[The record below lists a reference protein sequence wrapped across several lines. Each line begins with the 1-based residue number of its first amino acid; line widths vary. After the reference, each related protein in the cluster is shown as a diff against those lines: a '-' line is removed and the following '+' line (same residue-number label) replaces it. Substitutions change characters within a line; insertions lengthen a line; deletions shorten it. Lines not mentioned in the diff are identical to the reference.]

1 MADTPD
7 NRTENI
13 SVPVIE
19 EELEVG
25 KRRVEG
31 DRVSV
36 RTVARERTELVEQPL
51 ESMEVEIERIAI
63 DREID
68 TAPDIRNDGDTTII
82 PVVEERLVVE
92 KRLFLREEIHV
103 HRRRVVTQFRQN
115 VTLRSQEVVVE
126 RHDAAPEIRN
136 EGETLI
142 IPVVEERLVVEK
154 RLFLRE
160 EIHVHRRRT
169 VTQFR
174 QNVTLRSQEVIVE
187 RRDAAGDLER
197 TETPQEG

>member
-1 MADTPD
+1 MVDTPED
-7 NRTENI
+7 RTENI

-68 TAPDIRNDGDTTII
+68 TAPDIRNDGDTMII

-126 RHDAAPEIRN
+126 R
-136 EGETLI
+136 
-142 IPVVEERLVVEK
+142 
-154 RLFLRE
+154 
-160 EIHVHRRRT
+160 
-169 VTQFR
+169 
-174 QNVTLRSQEVIVE
+174 
-187 RRDAAGDLER
+187 RDAAADRDR

>member
-1 MADTPD
+1 MADKPED
-7 NRTENI
+7 RTEQI
-13 SVPVIE
+13 RVPVIE

-25 KRRVEG
+25 KRRVESA
-31 DRVSV
+31 RVSV
-36 RTVARERTELVEQPL
+36 RTIPRERDELVEQPL
-51 ESMEVEIERIAI
+51 ESMEVEIERVAI
-63 DREID
+63 DRQID
-68 TAPDIRNDGDTTII
+68 T
-82 PVVEERLVVE
+82 
-92 KRLFLREEIHV
+92 
-103 HRRRVVTQFRQN
+103 
-115 VTLRSQEVVVE
+115 
-126 RHDAAPEIRN
+126 APEIRN

>member
-36 RTVARERTELVEQPL
+36 RTILRERTEVVEQPL
-51 ESMEVEIERIAI
+51 ESMEVEVERIAI

-126 RHDAAPEIRN
+126 R
-136 EGETLI
+136 
-142 IPVVEERLVVEK
+142 
-154 RLFLRE
+154 
-160 EIHVHRRRT
+160 
-169 VTQFR
+169 
-174 QNVTLRSQEVIVE
+174 
-187 RRDAAGDLER
+187 RDAAADRDR

>member
-1 MADTPD
+1 MAGIPEDQ
-7 NRTENI
+7 TENI

-36 RTVARERTELVEQPL
+36 RTVPRERTEVVEQPL

-82 PVVEERLVVE
+82 PIVEERLVVE

-115 VTLRSQEVVVE
+115 VTLRSQDVV
-126 RHDAAPEIRN
+126 
-136 EGETLI
+136 
-142 IPVVEERLVVEK
+142 
-154 RLFLRE
+154 
-160 EIHVHRRRT
+160 
-169 VTQFR
+169 
-174 QNVTLRSQEVIVE
+174 VE
-187 RRDAAGDLER
+187 RRDAAADRDR

>member
-1 MADTPD
+1 MADIPED
-7 NRTENI
+7 QIENV

-36 RTVARERTELVEQPL
+36 RTIPRERTEVVEQPL
-51 ESMEVEIERIAI
+51 ESMEVEIERITI

-68 TAPDIRNDGDTTII
+68 TAPEIRNDGDTMII
-82 PVVEERLVVE
+82 PIVEERLVVE
-92 KRLFLREEIHV
+92 KRLFLREEVHV
-103 HRRRVVTQFRQN
+103 RRRRVVTQFRKN

-126 RHDAAPEIRN
+126 RREAA
-136 EGETLI
+136 LD
-142 IPVVEERLVVEK
+142 
-154 RLFLRE
+154 
-160 EIHVHRRRT
+160 
-169 VTQFR
+169 
-174 QNVTLRSQEVIVE
+174 
-187 RRDAAGDLER
+187 RDR

>member
-1 MADTPD
+1 MADTPED
-7 NRTENI
+7 QTENI
-13 SVPVIE
+13 RVPVIE

-31 DRVSV
+31 ERVSV
-36 RTVARERTELVEQPL
+36 RTVPRERTEVVEQPL

-63 DREID
+63 DRQID

-115 VTLRSQEVVVE
+115 VTLRSQDVV
-126 RHDAAPEIRN
+126 
-136 EGETLI
+136 
-142 IPVVEERLVVEK
+142 
-154 RLFLRE
+154 
-160 EIHVHRRRT
+160 
-169 VTQFR
+169 
-174 QNVTLRSQEVIVE
+174 VE
-187 RRDAAGDLER
+187 RRDAAADRDR

>member
-1 MADTPD
+1 MADKPE
-7 NRTENI
+7 NQTENI

-36 RTVARERTELVEQPL
+36 RTVSRERTELVEQPL
-51 ESMEVEIERIAI
+51 ESTEVEIERIAI

-68 TAPDIRNDGDTTII
+68 TVPDVRNDGDTMII

-126 RHDAAPEIRN
+126 R
-136 EGETLI
+136 
-142 IPVVEERLVVEK
+142 
-154 RLFLRE
+154 
-160 EIHVHRRRT
+160 
-169 VTQFR
+169 
-174 QNVTLRSQEVIVE
+174 
-187 RRDAAGDLER
+187 RDAAANRDR
-197 TETPQEG
+197 TETSQEG

>member
-1 MADTPD
+1 MADTPED
-7 NRTENI
+7 RTEQI
-13 SVPVIE
+13 RVPVIE

-25 KRRVEG
+25 KRRVESA
-31 DRVSV
+31 RVSV
-36 RTVARERTELVEQPL
+36 RTVPRERDELVEQPL
-51 ESMEVEIERIAI
+51 ESMEVEIERVAI
-63 DREID
+63 DRQI
-68 TAPDIRNDGDTTII
+68 
-82 PVVEERLVVE
+82 
-92 KRLFLREEIHV
+92 
-103 HRRRVVTQFRQN
+103 
-115 VTLRSQEVVVE
+115 
-126 RHDAAPEIRN
+126 DAAPEIRN

>member
-1 MADTPD
+1 MADTPED
-7 NRTENI
+7 QTENI
-13 SVPVIE
+13 RVPVIE

-36 RTVARERTELVEQPL
+36 RTIPRERTQLVEQPL

-82 PVVEERLVVE
+82 PVVEERVIVE

-126 RHDAAPEIRN
+126 R
-136 EGETLI
+136 
-142 IPVVEERLVVEK
+142 
-154 RLFLRE
+154 
-160 EIHVHRRRT
+160 
-169 VTQFR
+169 
-174 QNVTLRSQEVIVE
+174 
-187 RRDAAGDLER
+187 RDAAADRDR

>member
-1 MADTPD
+1 MADIPED
-7 NRTENI
+7 QIENV

-36 RTVARERTELVEQPL
+36 RTILRERTELVEQPL
-51 ESMEVEIERIAI
+51 ESTEVEIERITI

-68 TAPDIRNDGDTTII
+68 TAPEIRNDGDTMII
-82 PVVEERLVVE
+82 PIVEERLVIE
-92 KRLFLREEIHV
+92 KRLFLREEVHV

-126 RHDAAPEIRN
+126 R
-136 EGETLI
+136 
-142 IPVVEERLVVEK
+142 
-154 RLFLRE
+154 
-160 EIHVHRRRT
+160 
-169 VTQFR
+169 
-174 QNVTLRSQEVIVE
+174 
-187 RRDAAGDLER
+187 RDAASDRDR

>member
-1 MADTPD
+1 MADTPKD
-7 NRTENI
+7 RTENII

-36 RTVARERTELVEQPL
+36 RTVPRERTELVEQPL
-51 ESMEVEIERIAI
+51 ESTEIEIERIAI

-68 TAPDIRNDGDTTII
+68 TAPDIRNEGDTTII
-82 PVVEERLVVE
+82 PVVEERLVIE

-103 HRRRVVTQFRQN
+103 RQRRVVTQFRQN

-126 RHDAAPEIRN
+126 R
-136 EGETLI
+136 
-142 IPVVEERLVVEK
+142 
-154 RLFLRE
+154 
-160 EIHVHRRRT
+160 
-169 VTQFR
+169 
-174 QNVTLRSQEVIVE
+174 
-187 RRDAAGDLER
+187 RDAATDRDR

>member
-1 MADTPD
+1 MADIPED
-7 NRTENI
+7 QTENI

-51 ESMEVEIERIAI
+51 ESMEVEIERITI

-68 TAPDIRNDGDTTII
+68 TAPEIRNDGDTMII
-82 PVVEERLVVE
+82 PIVEERLVVE
-92 KRLFLREEIHV
+92 KRLFLREEVHV

-126 RHDAAPEIRN
+126 R
-136 EGETLI
+136 
-142 IPVVEERLVVEK
+142 
-154 RLFLRE
+154 
-160 EIHVHRRRT
+160 
-169 VTQFR
+169 
-174 QNVTLRSQEVIVE
+174 
-187 RRDAAGDLER
+187 RDAASDRDR

>member
-1 MADTPD
+1 MADTPED
-7 NRTENI
+7 RTENI

-36 RTVARERTELVEQPL
+36 RSVARERTELVEQPL

-68 TAPDIRNDGDTTII
+68 TAPDIRNDGDTMII

-126 RHDAAPEIRN
+126 R
-136 EGETLI
+136 
-142 IPVVEERLVVEK
+142 
-154 RLFLRE
+154 
-160 EIHVHRRRT
+160 
-169 VTQFR
+169 
-174 QNVTLRSQEVIVE
+174 
-187 RRDAAGDLER
+187 RDAAADRDR

>member
-1 MADTPD
+1 MAGIPEDQI
-7 NRTENI
+7 ENV

-36 RTVARERTELVEQPL
+36 RTIPRERTEVVEQPL

-68 TAPDIRNDGDTTII
+68 TAPEIRNDGDTMII
-82 PVVEERLVVE
+82 PIVEERLVVE
-92 KRLFLREEIHV
+92 KRLFLREEVHV

-126 RHDAAPEIRN
+126 R
-136 EGETLI
+136 
-142 IPVVEERLVVEK
+142 
-154 RLFLRE
+154 
-160 EIHVHRRRT
+160 
-169 VTQFR
+169 
-174 QNVTLRSQEVIVE
+174 
-187 RRDAAGDLER
+187 RDAASDRDR

>member
-1 MADTPD
+1 MADTPE
-7 NRTENI
+7 NQTENI

-51 ESMEVEIERIAI
+51 ESTEVEIERIAI

-68 TAPDIRNDGDTTII
+68 TAPDIRNDGDTMII

-126 RHDAAPEIRN
+126 R
-136 EGETLI
+136 
-142 IPVVEERLVVEK
+142 
-154 RLFLRE
+154 
-160 EIHVHRRRT
+160 
-169 VTQFR
+169 
-174 QNVTLRSQEVIVE
+174 
-187 RRDAAGDLER
+187 RDAAANRDR

>member
-1 MADTPD
+1 MAGIPEDQI
-7 NRTENI
+7 ENI

-36 RTVARERTELVEQPL
+36 RTIPRERTEVVEQPL
-51 ESMEVEIERIAI
+51 ESMEVEVERIAI

-68 TAPDIRNDGDTTII
+68 TAPEIRNDGDTMII
-82 PVVEERLVVE
+82 PIVEERLVVE
-92 KRLFLREEIHV
+92 KRLFLREEVHV

-115 VTLRSQEVVVE
+115 VTLRSQEAV
-126 RHDAAPEIRN
+126 
-136 EGETLI
+136 
-142 IPVVEERLVVEK
+142 
-154 RLFLRE
+154 
-160 EIHVHRRRT
+160 
-169 VTQFR
+169 
-174 QNVTLRSQEVIVE
+174 VE
-187 RRDAAGDLER
+187 RRDAASDRDR

>member
-1 MADTPD
+1 MADTPEIQ
-7 NRTENI
+7 TENI
-13 SVPVIE
+13 SFPVIE

-36 RTVARERTELVEQPL
+36 RTVPRERTEVVEQPL
-51 ESMEVEIERIAI
+51 EAMEVEIERIAI

-68 TAPDIRNDGDTTII
+68 TAPEIRNDGDTTII

-115 VTLRSQEVVVE
+115 VTLRSQDVV
-126 RHDAAPEIRN
+126 
-136 EGETLI
+136 
-142 IPVVEERLVVEK
+142 
-154 RLFLRE
+154 
-160 EIHVHRRRT
+160 
-169 VTQFR
+169 
-174 QNVTLRSQEVIVE
+174 VE
-187 RRDAAGDLER
+187 RRDAAADRDR

>member
-1 MADTPD
+1 MADIPED
-7 NRTENI
+7 QIENI

-36 RTVARERTELVEQPL
+36 RTIPRERTEVVEQPL
-51 ESMEVEIERIAI
+51 ESMEVEVERIAI

-68 TAPDIRNDGDTTII
+68 TAPEIRNEGDTMII
-82 PVVEERLVVE
+82 PIVEERFVVE
-92 KRLFLREEIHV
+92 KRLFLREEVHV

-126 RHDAAPEIRN
+126 R
-136 EGETLI
+136 
-142 IPVVEERLVVEK
+142 
-154 RLFLRE
+154 
-160 EIHVHRRRT
+160 
-169 VTQFR
+169 
-174 QNVTLRSQEVIVE
+174 
-187 RRDAAGDLER
+187 RDAASDRDR
-197 TETPQEG
+197 TETPLEG

>member
-1 MADTPD
+1 MADIPED
-7 NRTENI
+7 QIENV

-51 ESMEVEIERIAI
+51 ESMEVEVERIAI

-68 TAPDIRNDGDTTII
+68 TAPEIRNDGDTMII
-82 PVVEERLVVE
+82 PIVEERLVVE
-92 KRLFLREEIHV
+92 KRLFLREEVHV

-126 RHDAAPEIRN
+126 R
-136 EGETLI
+136 
-142 IPVVEERLVVEK
+142 
-154 RLFLRE
+154 
-160 EIHVHRRRT
+160 
-169 VTQFR
+169 
-174 QNVTLRSQEVIVE
+174 
-187 RRDAAGDLER
+187 RDAASDRDR

>member
-1 MADTPD
+1 MAGIPEDQI
-7 NRTENI
+7 ENV

-36 RTVARERTELVEQPL
+36 RTIPRERTEVVEQPL
-51 ESMEVEIERIAI
+51 ESMEVEIERITI

-68 TAPDIRNDGDTTII
+68 TAPEIRNDGDTMII
-82 PVVEERLVVE
+82 PIVEERLVVE
-92 KRLFLREEIHV
+92 KRLFLREEVHV
-103 HRRRVVTQFRQN
+103 RRRRVVTQFRQN

-126 RHDAAPEIRN
+126 RREAA
-136 EGETLI
+136 
-142 IPVVEERLVVEK
+142 
-154 RLFLRE
+154 
-160 EIHVHRRRT
+160 
-169 VTQFR
+169 
-174 QNVTLRSQEVIVE
+174 SD
-187 RRDAAGDLER
+187 RDR

>member
-1 MADTPD
+1 MADKPED
-7 NRTENI
+7 QTENI

-51 ESMEVEIERIAI
+51 ESTEVEIERIAI

-68 TAPDIRNDGDTTII
+68 TAPDIRNDGDTMII

-126 RHDAAPEIRN
+126 R
-136 EGETLI
+136 
-142 IPVVEERLVVEK
+142 
-154 RLFLRE
+154 
-160 EIHVHRRRT
+160 
-169 VTQFR
+169 
-174 QNVTLRSQEVIVE
+174 
-187 RRDAAGDLER
+187 RDAAANRDR

>member
-1 MADTPD
+1 MADIPED
-7 NRTENI
+7 QIENV

-36 RTVARERTELVEQPL
+36 RTIPRERTEVVEQPL
-51 ESMEVEIERIAI
+51 ESMEVEVERIAI

-68 TAPDIRNDGDTTII
+68 TAPEIRNDGDTMII
-82 PVVEERLVVE
+82 PIVEERLVVE
-92 KRLFLREEIHV
+92 KRLFLREEVHV

-126 RHDAAPEIRN
+126 RREAA
-136 EGETLI
+136 
-142 IPVVEERLVVEK
+142 
-154 RLFLRE
+154 
-160 EIHVHRRRT
+160 
-169 VTQFR
+169 
-174 QNVTLRSQEVIVE
+174 SD
-187 RRDAAGDLER
+187 RDR

>member
-1 MADTPD
+1 MAGIPEDQ
-7 NRTENI
+7 TENV

-36 RTVARERTELVEQPL
+36 RTVPRERTEVVEQPL
-51 ESMEVEIERIAI
+51 ESMEVEIERVAI

-82 PVVEERLVVE
+82 PVVEERLVIE

-103 HRRRVVTQFRQN
+103 RRRRVVTQFRQN
-115 VTLRSQEVVVE
+115 VTLRSQ
-126 RHDAAPEIRN
+126 D
-136 EGETLI
+136 
-142 IPVVEERLVVEK
+142 
-154 RLFLRE
+154 
-160 EIHVHRRRT
+160 
-169 VTQFR
+169 
-174 QNVTLRSQEVIVE
+174 VIVE
-187 RRDAAGDLER
+187 RREAATDRDR

>member
-1 MADTPD
+1 MAGIPEDQ
-7 NRTENI
+7 TENV

-36 RTVARERTELVEQPL
+36 RTVPRERTEVVEQPL

-82 PVVEERLVVE
+82 PIVEERLVVE

-115 VTLRSQEVVVE
+115 VTLRSQDVV
-126 RHDAAPEIRN
+126 
-136 EGETLI
+136 
-142 IPVVEERLVVEK
+142 
-154 RLFLRE
+154 
-160 EIHVHRRRT
+160 
-169 VTQFR
+169 
-174 QNVTLRSQEVIVE
+174 VE
-187 RRDAAGDLER
+187 RRDAAADRDR

>member
-1 MADTPD
+1 MADTPED
-7 NRTENI
+7 LTEQI
-13 SVPVIE
+13 RVPVIE

-31 DRVSV
+31 ARVSV
-36 RTVARERTELVEQPL
+36 RTVPRERDELVEQPL
-51 ESMEVEIERIAI
+51 ESMEVEVERIAI
-63 DREID
+63 NRQID
-68 TAPDIRNDGDTTII
+68 SAPD
-82 PVVEERLVVE
+82 V
-92 KRLFLREEIHV
+92 
-103 HRRRVVTQFRQN
+103 
-115 VTLRSQEVVVE
+115 
-126 RHDAAPEIRN
+126 RN
-136 EGETLI
+136 EGETLV

-169 VTQFR
+169 VTRFR

>member
-1 MADTPD
+1 MAGIPEDQ
-7 NRTENI
+7 TENI

-36 RTVARERTELVEQPL
+36 RTVPRERTEVVEQPL

-63 DREID
+63 DRQID

-115 VTLRSQEVVVE
+115 VTLRSQDVV
-126 RHDAAPEIRN
+126 
-136 EGETLI
+136 
-142 IPVVEERLVVEK
+142 
-154 RLFLRE
+154 
-160 EIHVHRRRT
+160 
-169 VTQFR
+169 
-174 QNVTLRSQEVIVE
+174 VE
-187 RRDAAGDLER
+187 RRDAAAERDR

>member
-1 MADTPD
+1 MADKPED
-7 NRTENI
+7 STENI

-68 TAPDIRNDGDTTII
+68 TAPDIRNDGDTMII

-103 HRRRVVTQFRQN
+103 RQRRVVTQFRQN

-126 RHDAAPEIRN
+126 R
-136 EGETLI
+136 
-142 IPVVEERLVVEK
+142 
-154 RLFLRE
+154 
-160 EIHVHRRRT
+160 
-169 VTQFR
+169 
-174 QNVTLRSQEVIVE
+174 
-187 RRDAAGDLER
+187 RDAAADLER
-197 TETPQEG
+197 TETPQER

>member
-1 MADTPD
+1 MADIPED
-7 NRTENI
+7 QTENI

-36 RTVARERTELVEQPL
+36 RTVSRERTELVEQPL
-51 ESMEVEIERIAI
+51 ELTEVEVERIAI

-68 TAPDIRNDGDTTII
+68 TAPEIRNDGDTMII

-126 RHDAAPEIRN
+126 R
-136 EGETLI
+136 
-142 IPVVEERLVVEK
+142 
-154 RLFLRE
+154 
-160 EIHVHRRRT
+160 
-169 VTQFR
+169 
-174 QNVTLRSQEVIVE
+174 
-187 RRDAAGDLER
+187 RDAAANRDR

>member
-1 MADTPD
+1 MADIPED
-7 NRTENI
+7 QIENV

-36 RTVARERTELVEQPL
+36 RTIPRERTEVVEQPL
-51 ESMEVEIERIAI
+51 ESMEVEIERITI

-68 TAPDIRNDGDTTII
+68 TAPEIRNDGDTMII
-82 PVVEERLVVE
+82 PIVEERLVVE
-92 KRLFLREEIHV
+92 KRLFLREEVHV
-103 HRRRVVTQFRQN
+103 RRRRVVTQFRQN

-126 RHDAAPEIRN
+126 R
-136 EGETLI
+136 
-142 IPVVEERLVVEK
+142 
-154 RLFLRE
+154 
-160 EIHVHRRRT
+160 
-169 VTQFR
+169 
-174 QNVTLRSQEVIVE
+174 
-187 RRDAAGDLER
+187 RDAASDRDR

>member
-1 MADTPD
+1 MADTPED
-7 NRTENI
+7 RTEQI
-13 SVPVIE
+13 RVPVIE

-25 KRRVEG
+25 KRRVESAC
-31 DRVSV
+31 VSV
-36 RTVARERTELVEQPL
+36 RTVPRERDELVEQPL
-51 ESMEVEIERIAI
+51 ESMEVEIERVAI
-63 DREID
+63 DRQI
-68 TAPDIRNDGDTTII
+68 
-82 PVVEERLVVE
+82 
-92 KRLFLREEIHV
+92 
-103 HRRRVVTQFRQN
+103 
-115 VTLRSQEVVVE
+115 
-126 RHDAAPEIRN
+126 DAAPEIRN

>member
-1 MADTPD
+1 MAGIPEDQI
-7 NRTENI
+7 ENV

-36 RTVARERTELVEQPL
+36 RTIPRERTEVVEQPL

-68 TAPDIRNDGDTTII
+68 TAPEIRNDGDTMII
-82 PVVEERLVVE
+82 PIVEERLVVE
-92 KRLFLREEIHV
+92 KRLFLREEVHV

-126 RHDAAPEIRN
+126 RREAA
-136 EGETLI
+136 
-142 IPVVEERLVVEK
+142 
-154 RLFLRE
+154 
-160 EIHVHRRRT
+160 
-169 VTQFR
+169 
-174 QNVTLRSQEVIVE
+174 SD
-187 RRDAAGDLER
+187 RDR

>member
-1 MADTPD
+1 MADIPED
-7 NRTENI
+7 QIENV

-36 RTVARERTELVEQPL
+36 RTIPRERTEVVEQPL
-51 ESMEVEIERIAI
+51 ESMEVEVERIAI

-68 TAPDIRNDGDTTII
+68 TAPEIRNDGDTMII
-82 PVVEERLVVE
+82 PIVEERLVVE
-92 KRLFLREEIHV
+92 KRLFLREEVHV

-126 RHDAAPEIRN
+126 R
-136 EGETLI
+136 
-142 IPVVEERLVVEK
+142 
-154 RLFLRE
+154 
-160 EIHVHRRRT
+160 
-169 VTQFR
+169 
-174 QNVTLRSQEVIVE
+174 
-187 RRDAAGDLER
+187 RDAASDRDR

>member
-1 MADTPD
+1 MADIPED
-7 NRTENI
+7 QIENV

-51 ESMEVEIERIAI
+51 ETMEVEVERIAI

-68 TAPDIRNDGDTTII
+68 TAPEIRNDGDTMII
-82 PVVEERLVVE
+82 PIVEERLVVE
-92 KRLFLREEIHV
+92 KRLFLREEVHV
-103 HRRRVVTQFRQN
+103 RRRRVVTQFRQN

-126 RHDAAPEIRN
+126 RREAA
-136 EGETLI
+136 
-142 IPVVEERLVVEK
+142 
-154 RLFLRE
+154 
-160 EIHVHRRRT
+160 
-169 VTQFR
+169 
-174 QNVTLRSQEVIVE
+174 SD
-187 RRDAAGDLER
+187 RDR